1 MRVRQQRV
9 WVQDCVDLVLRVL
22 AMSSE
27 TSTFTTDMD
36 TKVPP
41 PKELLTPLDYLPSLG
56 LFGPGPCNPS
66 ERVVKAATLPL
77 QHDLTDVFQRVVN
90 EIKAGLQY
98 VFQTRNKY
106 TLAVCGAGHAA
117 METAIVNVMERGQT
131 IVICVNGF
139 WGTRAREIAERQGN
153 YSILSYHPQPHNSTT
168 LPFPEVLVSHWKDT
182 GYIVK

>member
-1 MRVRQQRV
+1 MHDEIIVHARKTAEGLGTR
-9 WVQDCVDLVLRVL
+9 LRRPRAQGPCNEL
-22 AMSSE
+22 CE
-27 TSTFTTDMD
+27 TSTFTADMD

-77 QHDLTDVFQRVVN
+77 QDDATDVFQRVVD

-139 WGTRAREIAERQGN
+139 WGARAREIAERQGN
-153 YSILSYHPQPHNSTT
+153 
-168 LPFPEVLVSHWKDT
+168 
-182 GYIVK
+182 

>member
-131 IVICVNGF
+131 IVICVNGL
-139 WGTRAREIAERQGN
+139 WGARAREIAERQG
-153 YSILSYHPQPHNSTT
+153 T
-168 LPFPEVLVSHWKDT
+168 
-182 GYIVK
+182 